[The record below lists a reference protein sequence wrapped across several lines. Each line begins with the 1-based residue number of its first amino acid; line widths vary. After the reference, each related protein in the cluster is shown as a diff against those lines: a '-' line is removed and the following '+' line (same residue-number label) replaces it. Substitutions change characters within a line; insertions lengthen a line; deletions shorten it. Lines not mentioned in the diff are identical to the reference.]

1 MTGLTRRLLAAVTAL
16 MPPRRRG
23 WGEALL
29 AELDYTGS
37 RRGRA
42 RLVLGAVRVALVP
55 SPGLADYGRAAGR
68 AALVAFIAWIPLG
81 AGVFLTN
88 VVFPSAQDNGIGVAA
103 LLLYVIMTLMAAGAA
118 VRHTVTDT
126 GHAAAAGMVAGLV
139 IAALAMATFAVID
152 NAFLPVIGHQQAM
165 IDGFRLSGAPSMRAY
180 VNGTLEATAPG
191 VALLLGLAGAF
202 LGILGAKLD
211 RELSIARARRRS
223 R

>member
-1 MTGLTRRLLAAVTAL
+1 MSGPAHRLLAAVTAM
-16 MPPRRRG
+16 MPPGRRA
-23 WGEALL
+23 WGRALL

-55 SPGLADYGRAAGR
+55 PPGLAGYGRAAGR
-68 AALVAFIAWIPLG
+68 AALVAFIAWIPPG

-88 VVFPSAQDNGIGVAA
+88 VVFPSQRDNGIGDAA
-103 LLLYVIMTLMAAGAA
+103 LLLYVIITLMAAGAA
-118 VRHTVTDT
+118 VRHTVTDA
-126 GHAAAAGMVAGLV
+126 GHPVVAGMVAGLV
-139 IAALAMATFAVID
+139 IAALGMGTFAVID
-152 NAFLPVIGHQQAM
+152 NAFLSVIGHQQAN

-191 VALLLGLAGAF
+191 VALLLVLAGAF
-202 LGILGAKLD
+202 LGLLGAKLD

>member
-1 MTGLTRRLLAAVTAL
+1 MTGLTRRLLAAVTVV
-16 MPPRRRG
+16 MPPSRRG
-23 WGEALL
+23 WGQALL

-42 RLVLGAVRVALVP
+42 RLVLGAVRVALLP

-81 AGVFLTN
+81 VGVFLTN
-88 VVFPSAQDNGIGVAA
+88 VVFPSQDSGIGGAA
-103 LLLYVIMTLMAAGAA
+103 LLLYVIITLMAAGAA

-126 GHAAAAGMVAGLV
+126 RHPAVAGMVAGLV
-139 IAALAMATFAVID
+139 IAVLGMGTFAVID
-152 NAFLPVIGHQQAM
+152 NAFLPVIGQQQAN

-180 VNGTLEATAPG
+180 VNDTLAATAPG
-191 VALLLGLAGAF
+191 VALLLSLAGAF
-202 LGILGAKLD
+202 LGALGAKLD
-211 RELSIARARRRS
+211 RELSIARERRRS

>member
-1 MTGLTRRLLAAVTAL
+1 MTGLARRLLAAVTVV
-16 MPPRRRG
+16 MPPSRRG
-23 WGEALL
+23 WGKALL

-42 RLVLGAVRVALVP
+42 RLLLGAVRVALLP

-68 AALVAFIAWIPLG
+68 AALIAVIAWVPVG
-81 AGVFLTN
+81 AGLYLTN
-88 VVFPSAQDNGIGVAA
+88 VVFPAQHDNGFGDVAMF
-103 LLLYVIMTLMAAGAA
+103 LYLIVTLMAAGAA
-118 VRHTVTDT
+118 VSRTVT
-126 GHAAAAGMVAGLV
+126 GAGRPVVAGTVAGLV

-152 NAFLPVIGHQQAM
+152 NAFLSVIGHQQAM

-211 RELSIARARRRS
+211 RELNIARGRRS